1 MRVSRA
7 VSAGLAVLGSV
18 VLAVSG
24 AVPAVA
30 RSGPPAAFAPAAD
43 GALNQASHTFAGW
56 YFGVHGAPGVSAEF
70 RVPAVRCT
78 GTAAGFQPEAVMT
91 NNNTLAAAGV
101 SVRCENG
108 SQVDQPFVEWDNIVR
123 HRGHRV
129 SVGDLMRVTV
139 VMSATTATPALEDLT
154 AGHTFRLS
162 MSGAS
167 AGAAASEYVL
177 AGDIGNTNPL
187 PVPDFGAVRFT
198 SGSVG
203 GIALGSVSPQRAYD
217 MVNSSNVTQIAT
229 GPIGG
234 TGLNAFTT
242 TWEHS

>member
-1 MRVSRA
+1 MRVNRT
-7 VSAGLAVLGSV
+7 VSAGVAVLGSV

-30 RSGPPAAFAPAAD
+30 RSGPPAAFAPVAD
-43 GALNQASHTFAGW
+43 GVANQASHTFAGW
-56 YFGVHGAPGVSAEF
+56 YFGVQGAPSVSAEF
-70 RVPAVRCT
+70 RVPAVPCT
-78 GTAAGFQPEAVMT
+78 GTAAGFQPQAVMT

-108 SQVDQPFVEWDNIVR
+108 SQVNRPFVEWDNSVR
-123 HRGHRV
+123 HGGHPV
-129 SVGDLMRVTV
+129 FVGDLMRATV

-162 MSGAS
+162 MSEAA
-167 AGAAASEYVL
+167 AGAPLAEYVM
-177 AGDIGNTNPL
+177 AGDIGNMNPL

-203 GIALGSVSPQRAYD
+203 GKALGSVRPRRAYNW
-217 MVNSSNVTQIAT
+217 VSSSNVLQVLT

-234 TGLNAFTT
+234 AGLNAFTT